1 MTTVAET
8 THEHHGHG
16 HDHPEHVAHHF
27 ESARQQYDAGK
38 LGIWMFLIT
47 EILFF
52 SGMFCAYAVYRSLH
66 PEIFIDAAKELNT
79 MLGAFNT
86 VVLIVSSFTMAWAVR
101 AAQLSQKK
109 LLVVLL
115 WLTLLLAGVF
125 LLVKAKEY
133 TDKFNHGLYPGVF
146 NRFAQEQYPA
156 VTEAVISS
164 YVSTETPAAPAEE
177 SKEAPAHGEEHG
189 STEEPSSGAEAG
201 HEEHAEEHGHDD
213 HEHAAEGD
221 AHHGGAQGVHNIHI
235 FFGIYY
241 MMTGIHAI
249 HIIGGMGVIIW
260 LIVRAHRGEF
270 SSEYF
275 GPVDFTG
282 LYWHLVDLIW
292 IFLFPL
298 LYLIH

>member
-1 MTTVAET
+1 MTVAES
-8 THEHHGHG
+8 THEHGHG
-16 HDHPEHVAHHF
+16 HDHPEHLAHHF
-27 ESARQQYDAGK
+27 ESPRQQYDAGK

-66 PEIFIDAAKELNT
+66 PEIFTDAAKELNT

-115 WLTLLLAGVF
+115 WLTLILAGVF
-125 LLVKAKEY
+125 LVVKGVEY
-133 TDKFNHGLYPGVF
+133 SEKFNHGLYPGMF
-146 NRFAQEQYPA
+146 NKFAQEQYP
-156 VTEAVISS
+156 EATKAALSA
-164 YVSTETPAAPAEE
+164 YVSTEAPAPAAEE
-177 SKEAPAHGEEHG
+177 
-189 STEEPSSGAEAG
+189 GAEGEKHDESTATG
-201 HEEHAEEHGHDD
+201 EHAHEAEEHAEEHGHDD
-213 HEHAAEGD
+213 HKHGEHDEHAEAGG
-221 AHHGGAQGVHNIHI
+221 HHGGAEGVHNIHI

-241 MMTGIHAI
+241 MMTGVHAL
-249 HIIGGMGVIIW
+249 HIIGGMGVIGW
-260 LIVRAHRGEF
+260 LILRAHRGEF

>member
-1 MTTVAET
+1 MTVAAEST
-8 THEHHGHG
+8 HGHDVHA
-16 HDHPEHVAHHF
+16 HDHPEHLAHHF
-27 ESARQQYDAGK
+27 ESPRQQYDAGK

-47 EILFF
+47 EVLFF

-115 WLTLLLAGVF
+115 WLTLALAGVF
-125 LLVKAKEY
+125 LGVKAVEY
-133 TDKFNHGLYPGVF
+133 TAKFEHGLFPGIY
-146 NRFAQEQYPA
+146 NHFAQEQYPA
-156 VTEAVISS
+156 VASK
-164 YVSTETPAAPAEE
+164 YVSAPAAAPGETGAETPAAGE
-177 SKEAPAHGEEHG
+177 SHGE
-189 STEEPSSGAEAG
+189 STAEAT
-201 HEEHAEEHGHDD
+201 HEEHAAGEESHG
-213 HEHAAEGD
+213 EHAPAAEGEH
-221 AHHGGAQGVHNIHI
+221 AEAGGHHGGAQGVRNIHI

-249 HIIGGMGVIIW
+249 HIIGGMGVIAW
-260 LIVRAHRGEF
+260 LIIRAQRGEF

>member
-1 MTTVAET
+1 MTVAET
-8 THEHHGHG
+8 THGHDVHA
-16 HDHPEHVAHHF
+16 HDHPEHLAHHF
-27 ESARQQYDAGK
+27 ESPRQQYDAGK

-47 EILFF
+47 EVLFF

-115 WLTLLLAGVF
+115 WLTFILAGVF
-125 LLVKAKEY
+125 LCVKAVEY
-133 TDKFNHGLYPGVF
+133 AAKFEHRLYPGVF
-146 NRFAQEQYPA
+146 NRFAQEQYPSV
-156 VTEAVISS
+156 VTK
-164 YVSTETPAAPAEE
+164 YVSV
-177 SKEAPAHGEEHG
+177 EAPAAGEEGAAEAEGHGETTAEG
-189 STEEPSSGAEAG
+189 S
-201 HEEHAEEHGHDD
+201 HEEHAAGEESHGD
-213 HEHAAEGD
+213 HEHAEGEHAEAGGHHGAEG
-221 AHHGGAQGVHNIHI
+221 VRNIHI

-241 MMTGIHAI
+241 MMTGVHAI
-249 HIIGGMGVIIW
+249 HIVGGMGVIAW
-260 LIVRAHRGEF
+260 LIVRAQRGDF